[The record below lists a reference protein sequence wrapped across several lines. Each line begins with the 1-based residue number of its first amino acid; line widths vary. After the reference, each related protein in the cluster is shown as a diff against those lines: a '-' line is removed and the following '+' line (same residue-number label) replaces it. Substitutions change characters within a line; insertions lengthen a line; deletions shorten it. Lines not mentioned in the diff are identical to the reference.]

1 MSYRP
6 YYTNTQIDG
15 QALNGAIAGIGSL
28 FGKGKMTATQGVD
41 PTTGRP
47 TMNYSTTG
55 GDFWDNVMG
64 RQAQKANLAAQG
76 LGFKTDMDLYQNQG
90 TLNQQAKFNSG
101 ERLNQAA
108 DAETIF
114 RQQGQNTQEGL
125 NSNNPLMRARA
136 LEALNKIAELQD
148 QGKLFDTG
156 LNYDKLSSL
165 ARIPA
170 AQLAQIQAN
179 TQGQLGENQYN
190 LQANPLKISGMEL
203 GNQAAR
209 QSIEQSGELF
219 PYKKDAAY
227 FDNRL
232 KGQESQWYDPLM
244 QARINDLNEQ
254 RAINLRPIPI
264 PHVTGGMFD
273 PRSNKAIQLPL
284 QPLMSTNNAFGTPMV
299 EQQGYRLDPNGK
311 PSYIDAI
318 PQATGLGGY
327 GGTNYGVGYNPA
339 PGTNAPARRISR
351 EQLDKLLG
359 K

>member
-156 LNYDKLSSL
+156 LNYERIANQ
-165 ARIPA
+165 ARIPG
-170 AQLAQIQAN
+170 AQLENTQAS
-179 TQGQLGENQYN
+179 TQGQRMQNASEFIKQGYLGPK
-190 LQANPLKISGMEL
+190 LQSEI
-203 GNQAAR
+203 
-209 QSIEQSGELF
+209 
-219 PYKKDAAY
+219 
-227 FDNRL
+227 
-232 KGQESQWYDPLM
+232 
-244 QARINDLNEQ
+244 DLNKAHANYYGIPKQAGSSLHFQPNAKGGGMVFDANTGEVTFVDPEMVDRFKLDTIDPKTGQ
-254 RAINLRPIPI
+254 KIQAFPERVPTGKRVVTKIPTGVTKNGARGLPGSDTNAIPSA
-264 PHVTGGMFD
+264 TGGKLSPD
-273 PRSNKAIQLPL
+273 ELKALL
-284 QPLMSTNNAFGTPMV
+284 EAMRA
-299 EQQGYRLDPNGK
+299 GK
-311 PSYIDAI
+311 
-318 PQATGLGGY
+318 
-327 GGTNYGVGYNPA
+327 
-339 PGTNAPARRISR
+339 
-351 EQLDKLLG
+351 K
-359 K
+359 